1 MIWILATRGASTKLR
16 QTPFT
21 ETAIEGVF
29 SAVYKPGVE
38 AIPFSGG
45 DTGEGQLGTY
55 SRGSHRASGFV
66 FSYDG
71 LAAETLLGITAEID
85 LIVRYQANGQS
96 RKRTFSDILF
106 VGDSTVT
113 LPGVNSG
120 ISELIGVPFRVQI
133 PTGDTL
139 ADHINDALD
148 S

>member
-21 ETAIEGVF
+21 ETAIEGMF

-38 AIPFSGG
+38 PIPFSGG
-45 DTGEGQLGTY
+45 DTGQGQLGTY
-55 SRGSHRASGFV
+55 GRGLHRATGFV

-71 LAAETLLGITAEID
+71 SAAETLFGIADEID
-85 LIVRYQANGQS
+85 LIVRYQANGQL
-96 RKRTFSDILF
+96 RKRTFSDVLF

-133 PTGDTL
+133 PTGSTL
-139 ADHINDALD
+139 SDHIIDELD